1 MTLIDRTLSG
11 IEKLPSAIRR
21 VKDSICAIIAYN
33 EHKLR
38 DFTFDK
44 LSTYMPILYSL
55 QTISKGTGFLTT
67 SGHVITAFHVI
78 EKYSEI
84 CAITSSK
91 KKIRLDLVKKSE
103 KYDIAV
109 LKPEERWCNGLELQ
123 SATEPQLG
131 SLVFT
136 IGYPLSFLGGDP
148 VLSVGFLSNVSL
160 DENGVEN
167 LVVNASFNVGNSG
180 GPLISEDGLFLG
192 IVKAKGIMHTPL
204 LKLADEFLEK
214 PGMDLLYGTIK
225 VAEWEEEI
233 TLSKIIKA
241 LIKWIADNAQ
251 TNIGFAI
258 PGKYVRDVVRD

>member
-1 MTLIDRTLSG
+1 MGFVEFTLRG
-11 IEKLPSAIRR
+11 IEKLPPAIRR
-21 VKDSICAIIAYN
+21 VKDSVCAIIAYN
-33 EHKLR
+33 EHKLK

-44 LSTYMPILYSL
+44 LSTFVPILYSL

-84 CAITSSK
+84 CAITSSN
-91 KKIRLDLVKKSE
+91 KKIRLDLVKKDE

-109 LKPEERWCNGLELQ
+109 LKPEERWCNGLEIR
-123 SATEPQLG
+123 SAAEPQLG

-160 DENGVEN
+160 DKNGVEN

-204 LKLADEFLEK
+204 LKLVDEFLEK
-214 PGMDLLYGTIK
+214 P
-225 VAEWEEEI
+225 EI
-233 TLSKIIKA
+233 KIIKA
-241 LIKWIADNAQ
+241 LIKWIADNVQ